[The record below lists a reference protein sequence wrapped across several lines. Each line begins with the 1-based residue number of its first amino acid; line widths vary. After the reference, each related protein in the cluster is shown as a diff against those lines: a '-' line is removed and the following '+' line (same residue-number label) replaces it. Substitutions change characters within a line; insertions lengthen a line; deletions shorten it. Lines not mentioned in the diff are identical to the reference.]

1 MKINLEISFSFKH
14 ELDDPQLTLT
24 LPEEADIL
32 ATLHRLVKRYP
43 QITPRLFTTSGKVH
57 RHINALINGENA
69 SFKHGFHTT
78 LHDGDHLTILPPVG
92 GG

>member
-32 ATLHRLVKRYP
+32 AALHSLVKCYP
-43 QITPRLFTTSGKVH
+43 QITPRLFTANGDVH
-57 RHINALINGENA
+57 RHINVLINGGNA
-69 SFKHGFHTT
+69 SFKQGFHTV